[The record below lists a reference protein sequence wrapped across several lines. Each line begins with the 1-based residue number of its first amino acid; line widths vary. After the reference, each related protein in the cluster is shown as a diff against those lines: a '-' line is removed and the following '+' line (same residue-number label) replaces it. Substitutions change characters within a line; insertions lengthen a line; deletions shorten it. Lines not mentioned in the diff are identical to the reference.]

1 MYSPTLDEFL
11 KLAGQGNLIPVT
23 RRLLADI
30 ETPLSAYRKIRGQGE
45 SFLFESVEGGEH
57 LGRYSFVGCN
67 PRAVIKQTGNRVE
80 VIENGKVVESFEISG
95 KPLTRPSDA
104 LSPPG
109 GVRGAAVR
117 DGLEVVERVM
127 KKYRAVTGAGFAP
140 FHRRR
145 DRVHRL
151 RIHSRRRTGRAAP
164 AAGRIGARRSCIF
177 SSPTNCS
184 IFDRVAQTITIL
196 VNAILDDAENPAEAY
211 ENAVGEIERL
221 VSLLEQPSEHNPV
234 TLPDEVPPVAFESNQ
249 TKEKFFANVLKA
261 KEYITAGDIIQVVGS
276 QRFSA
281 PVKASPIDIYR
292 AVRSINPSPY
302 MFLLELDGFSL
313 VGASPEIH
321 VRCEDGKVEI
331 RPIAGTRRRGKTDAE
346 DAALEK
352 ELLADPKERAEHVM
366 LVDLARNDIGRVCDF
381 GSVQVKELM
390 TIERYSHVMHI
401 VTQVEG
407 KLSADKTLYDLMRAT
422 FPAGTVSG
430 APKIRAMQIISE
442 LEQTARGPYAGCV
455 GYFSFNGNLDTCITI
470 RTALAQGRQGL
481 RAGRRRLGERFDARR
496 RISGDREQI
505 HGHAQSRGHGG
516 RAFALMAG
524 AVLAFVKTLPRF
536 RKIPAFPSA
545 ECCVES
551 RLTP

>member
-1 MYSPTLDEFL
+1 MHSPTLDEFL
-11 KLAGQGNLIPVT
+11 KLTAQGNLIPVT
-23 RRLLADI
+23 RRILADL

-67 PRAVIKQTGNRVE
+67 PRAVIRQNGNRVE
-80 VIENGKVVESFEISG
+80 VIENGKVVEKFTVASSTH
-95 KPLTRPSDA
+95 P
-104 LSPPG
+104 SPPVEEKVSRKAG
-109 GVRGAAVR
+109 SDEGESVR
-117 DGLEVVERVM
+117 DGLEVVEYVM
-127 KKYRAVTGAGFAP
+127 KKYRAVTVPGLPRFTGGAVGFIGYE
-140 FHRRR
+140 F
-145 DRVHRL
+145 
-151 RIHSRRRTGRAAP
+151 IHDVEPVVPRPPVDELGT
-164 AAGRIGARRSCIF
+164 
-177 SSPTNCS
+177 PTMVFLIADQLL
-184 IFDRVAQTITIL
+184 IFDRVQQTITIL

-211 ENAVGEIERL
+211 ENATSEIDRI
-221 VSLLEQPSEHNPV
+221 VSLLEQPSEHHPV
-234 TLPDEVPPVAFESNQ
+234 TVTNDVPTISFESNQ
-249 TKEKFFANVLKA
+249 TKEKFAANVLKA

-281 PVKASPIDIYR
+281 PVKASPLDIYR

-321 VRCEDGKVEI
+321 VRCEEGKVEI
-331 RPIAGTRRRGKTDAE
+331 RPIAGTRRRGKTDEE

-390 TIERYSHVMHI
+390 VIERYSHVMHI

-407 KLSADKTLYDLMRAT
+407 KLSASKTNYDLMRAT

-442 LEQTARGPYAGCV
+442 LEQTARGPYAGAV
-455 GYFSFNGNLDTCITI
+455 GYFSFNGNLDTCITL
-470 RTALAQGRQGL
+470 RTALIKDGKAYVQ
-481 RAGRRRLGERFDARR
+481 AGGGWVNDSTPEGEFQE
-496 RISGDREQI
+496 SVNK
-505 HGHAQSRGHGG
+505 S
-516 RAFALMAG
+516 MAMRK
-524 AVLAFVKTLPRF
+524 AIAMAENFV
-536 RKIPAFPSA
+536 
-545 ECCVES
+545 EG
-551 RLTP
+551 